1 VQGSGCRVQGAG
13 FRVQGSRCRVQGARF
28 RVQGAGFRVQG
39 TRPTLRLSAKWQ
51 NIPPIRQNKEDARQR
66 SLFYKTENKMKRT
79 LGKNGPS
86 VSAIGLGCM
95 GMSGA
100 YGNSDEKESLATI
113 ERALELGHN
122 FLDTADYY
130 LSGHNELIIAKAIQG
145 KRDKAFLSVKT
156 GMMASPFGPGPV
168 NGHPNFIRHAI
179 MHSLQRLKVDHIDL
193 YTPARIDPN
202 VPVEETVGALSELV
216 AKGIVRYI
224 GLSEASAESIRKA
237 ARVHP
242 ITALQIEYS
251 LWTRDIEAEVLP
263 TIREL
268 GIGLVAYAP
277 LSRGFLSGEFKK
289 PEDIKDHRA
298 HLPRYQGDN
307 FYKNLELV
315 EKIRSMAID
324 KGCTPS
330 QLAIAWVLA
339 QGDDIITIPGTKRV
353 KYLEENL
360 ASERVK
366 LTNEDLEIINEIMP
380 AGIASGTRY
389 PERFMSAL
397 NL

>member
-1 VQGSGCRVQGAG
+1 MM
-13 FRVQGSRCRVQGARF
+13 
-28 RVQGAGFRVQG
+28 
-39 TRPTLRLSAKWQ
+39 
-51 NIPPIRQNKEDARQR
+51 N
-66 SLFYKTENKMKRT
+66 RT

-100 YGNSDEKESLATI
+100 YGVSDEKESIATI

-130 LSGHNELIIAKAIQG
+130 LAGHNELLIAKAIRG
-145 KRDKAFLSVKT
+145 KREKTFLSVKT
-156 GMMASPFGPGPV
+156 GMMASPSGPGPV
-168 NGHPNFIRHAI
+168 NGRPDYIRHAVL
-179 MHSLQRLKVDHIDL
+179 HSLQRLQVDYIDL
-193 YTPARIDPN
+193 YTPARIDPT
-202 VPVEETVGALSELV
+202 VPVEETVGALAELV
-216 AKGIVRYI
+216 AKGLVRYI
-224 GLSEASAESIRKA
+224 GLSEASTASIRKA
-237 ARVHP
+237 ASVHP
-242 ITALQIEYS
+242 IAALQIEYS

-263 TIREL
+263 AIRQL

-298 HLPRYQGDN
+298 HMPRYQGDN

-315 EKIRSMAID
+315 EKIRAMATE

-339 QGDDIITIPGTKRV
+339 QGEDIVTIPGTKRV

-360 ASERVK
+360 AAENVT
-366 LTNEDLEIINEIMP
+366 LTREDLESINQIMP
-380 AGIASGTRY
+380 AGVVAGTRY
-389 PERFMSAL
+389 PEKFMSAL
-397 NL
+397 NR